1 MEIKVQEK
9 TKNRLKVEL
18 IGKTHTLCNLLSK
31 ELWNDKDVVIA
42 GYTLEHPITSNAV
55 LTVETSK
62 GDVKKALL
70 DAISRASK
78 YNKEFLAK
86 FKSAAK

>member
-1 MEIKVQEK
+1 MELKVHEN
-9 TKNRLKVEL
+9 TKNRLKLEF

-31 ELWNDKDVVIA
+31 ELWSDKDIVIA
-42 GYTLEHPITSNAV
+42 GYTLEHPSISNAV

-62 GDVKKALL
+62 GDAKKALL
-70 DAISRASK
+70 DAINRLAK
-78 YNKEFLAK
+78 TDKEFLSG